1 MSQNNIYNAVEQPKE
16 KVKKPTNE
24 IKDIRSVRQ
33 LDRVNLDFDSPRLLQ
48 AMEDLG
54 VSVDEMQKK

>member
-33 LDRVNLDFDSPRLLQ
+33 LDRVNLDFDSPRLL
-48 AMEDLG
+48 
-54 VSVDEMQKK
+54 